1 VRVAPQTLATH
12 ARRAAL
18 AACVILAGAVP
29 AFCQQPLADPPSTFE
44 FFPRYD
50 FLMSAAALG
59 EDDPHF
65 SWDIHWAGDF
75 DLIDYERG
83 RLMFLADYQTI
94 LGNEFRP
101 FDPYQSNYTLEAS
114 GSVRDGPTEFVV
126 VLNHVSRHLGD
137 RPKRIAVADNSLGG
151 RVMRQVAAGPG
162 TVDLRGDLRWVIA
175 RAYVDYTWI
184 AVGDATLRRSIS
196 ERVGVYGVGNIELY
210 GVDKSIAGR
219 DNQVGARLEAGVR
232 LSGRGGAV
240 ELFAGWE
247 RMVDADPI
255 DRLAR
260 QWGFAGFR
268 LVGR

>member
-1 VRVAPQTLATH
+1 VRVSAETLATH
-12 ARRAAL
+12 ARHAAL
-18 AACVILAGAVP
+18 AACLTLAAAAP
-29 AFCQQPLADPPSTFE
+29 AFGQQPLAEPPSTFE

-50 FLMSAAALG
+50 FLMSAAALSY
-59 EDDPHF
+59 DDPRF

-75 DLIDYERG
+75 DLIDYVAG

-94 LGNEFRP
+94 LGNEFRA

-114 GSVRDGPTEFVV
+114 GSARVGPTEVAL

-151 RVMRQVAAGPG
+151 RVMRQVAFGPA
-162 TVDLRGDLRWVIA
+162 TADLRGDLRWVIA

-184 AVGDATLRRSIS
+184 AVGDALLRRPVS
-196 ERVGVYGVGNIELY
+196 ERVGVYAHGNLELY
-210 GVDKSIAGR
+210 GVDTSIAGR
-219 DNQVGARLEAGVR
+219 DNQVGGRLEGGVR
-232 LSGRGGAV
+232 LSGNRGAL

-247 RMVDADPI
+247 RMVDADPL
-255 DRLAR
+255 DRITR
-260 QWGFAGFR
+260 QWLYAGFR

>member
-1 VRVAPQTLATH
+1 V
-12 ARRAAL
+12 
-18 AACVILAGAVP
+18 AACLTLTSAAR
-29 AFCQQPLADPPSTFE
+29 AFAQQPLAEPPSTFE

-50 FLMSAAALG
+50 FRMSAEALSY
-59 EDDPHF
+59 DDPRF

-75 DLIDYERG
+75 DLIDFVAG

-94 LGNEFRP
+94 LGNEFRA

-114 GSVRDGPTEFVV
+114 GSARVGPTEVAL

-137 RPKRIAVADNSLGG
+137 RQKRIAVADNSLGG
-151 RVMRQVAAGPG
+151 RVLRQIAVGPT

-184 AVGDATLRRSIS
+184 AVADATLRRPVS
-196 ERVGVYGVGNIELY
+196 EHVGAYAHGNLELY
-210 GVDKSIAGR
+210 GVDTSIAGR
-219 DNQVGARLEAGVR
+219 DNQVGGRLEGGVR
-232 LSGRGGAV
+232 LSGNRGAL

-247 RMVDADPI
+247 RMVDADPL
-255 DRLAR
+255 DRITR
-260 QWGFAGFR
+260 QWLYAGFR